1 MEASI
6 SHEHKQTYEAKY
18 KARLAGHEI
27 RKKGL
32 QTDIFSKHLKDTVV
46 LEGDILIQ
54 FGTNIIEE
62 ENQLT
67 K

>member
-1 MEASI
+1 MKTGESSGI
-6 SHEHKQTYEAKY
+6 GITVYQNE